1 LSLLAEERKM
11 AILEECKQT
20 GKVKVVTLAGRFQV
34 SEETIRRDL
43 DALER
48 MGKLKRVYGGAVL
61 KSYDNGEPP
70 YHQRQ
75 VLYRDAKEMIGKS
88 AAELLKDGDTVVID
102 TGTTVLELAKAIQ
115 GRKRLTLITNSLP
128 VAAVLT
134 ESLNQQRFTG
144 NVIMLGGEINAEQQ
158 AISGH
163 FSAKMLEQ
171 FSVDKAFISIGGIS
185 LRWGISDYDLNES
198 LLSQVMIQVAKEVIV
213 LADHSKIGVRAFC
226 QIAELEAIDMV
237 ICDQPYPKAWKKE
250 LESKG
255 VHWMTAIPGG
265 GQA

>member
-20 GKVKVVTLAGRFQV
+20 GKVKVVALAGRFQV

-75 VLYRDAKEMIGKS
+75 VLYRDAKEVIGKT

-102 TGTTVLELAKAIQ
+102 TGTTVLELAKSIQ

-134 ESLNQQRFTG
+134 ESLNLQRFTG
-144 NVIMLGGEINAEQQ
+144 KVIMLGGEINTEQQ

-163 FSAKMLEQ
+163 YSANMLER

-185 LRWGISDYDLNES
+185 SHWGISDYDLNES

-237 ICDQPYPKAWKKE
+237 ICDHPYPKAWKKE